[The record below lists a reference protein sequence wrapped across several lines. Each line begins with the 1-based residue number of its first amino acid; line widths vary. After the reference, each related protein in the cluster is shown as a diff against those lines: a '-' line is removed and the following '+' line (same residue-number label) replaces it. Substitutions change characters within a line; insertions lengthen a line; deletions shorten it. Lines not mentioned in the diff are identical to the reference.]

1 MRKRFNH
8 VDIDLGYQDLKSVTT
23 DSGRRYMTPEGD
35 KLPSVTT
42 VLSILTKKAI
52 MEWRAKVGEQEANK
66 ISRRASSRG
75 TNVHAIVEKYI
86 QNDEDFSEGYMP
98 NILDNFNGIK
108 GIIDEKID
116 NVYGQEVALYSTY
129 LGLAGRVD
137 CVAEYDGVLSIIDF
151 KTAKKLKKRDWI
163 TNYFIQE
170 SAYSIMWEE
179 RTKIPITQLV
189 TLIAVDDNEPQ
200 VFIEHRDTW
209 APKLLETI
217 EVYKNGRSV

>member
-1 MRKRFNH
+1 
-8 VDIDLGYQDLKSVTT
+8 
-23 DSGRRYMTPEGD
+23 
-35 KLPSVTT
+35 
-42 VLSILTKKAI
+42 